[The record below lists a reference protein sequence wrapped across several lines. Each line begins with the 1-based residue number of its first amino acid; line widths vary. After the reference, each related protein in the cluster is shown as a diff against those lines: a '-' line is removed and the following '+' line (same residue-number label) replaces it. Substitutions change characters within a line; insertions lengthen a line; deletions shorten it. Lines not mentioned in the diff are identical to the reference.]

1 MIDKNEE
8 SLLANH
14 DWSFPVPIVYGPGR
28 LKTLGQ
34 QASALALTHPLI
46 VTDKGSAGLPFIESL
61 QQSLR
66 SAGIESAVFSEVAP
80 NPKDAEIALARETFR
95 QGGHDSVIAIGGGSG
110 MDAGKATALTANNDC
125 DVWQFDFDREAPALP
140 VGHVFPRLICIP
152 TTAGTGAETESTA
165 MITHTDRGMKLCVWH
180 PDLKPSMTL
189 LDPEITA
196 GLPSA
201 LTAWTGVDAMVH
213 AIEAYCVPD
222 YHPMCDGIALEA
234 LELIGR
240 WLPTAVASPDSMMAR
255 GGMQIGACLAGVS
268 FLKGLGLV
276 HAISHMVGA
285 EYDTH
290 HGLTNAVV
298 LPAVLR
304 YNAPAIED
312 KLPAMSRAL
321 GLQQTDFEP
330 FHTAICELL
339 DQLAIPVTLAELGV
353 PLEAAG
359 RLAEKAHQDA
369 AAGTNPRPADV
380 GAIEGLIVEAIT
392 VGR

>member
-1 MIDKNEE
+1 MTEKYKEN
-8 SLLANH
+8 LLDNH
-14 DWSFPVPIVYGPGR
+14 DWSFPVPIAYGPGR
-28 LKTLGQ
+28 LKTLAQ
-34 QASALALTHPLI
+34 QASDLSLTHPLI
-46 VTDKGSAGLPFIESL
+46 VTDKGSAALPFIETL
-61 QQSLR
+61 QQVLR
-66 SAGIESAVFSEVAP
+66 SAGIGSEVFSEVAP
-80 NPKDAEIALARETFR
+80 NPRDSDIALARETFR

-125 DVWQFDFDREAPALP
+125 DVWQFDFDRDVPALP
-140 VGHVFPRLICIP
+140 AGHVFPKLICIP

-180 PDLKPSMTL
+180 PDLKPSLTL
-189 LDPEITA
+189 LDPEITR

-240 WLPTAVASPDSMMAR
+240 WLPTAVATPDSMMAR
-255 GGMQIGACLAGVS
+255 GGMQIGACLAGIS

-304 YNAPAIED
+304 YNAPALED

-321 GLQQTDFEP
+321 GLQQADYET
-330 FHTAICELL
+330 FHATICGFL
-339 DQLAIPVTLAELGV
+339 DQLAIPVKLSELGV
-353 PLEAAG
+353 PVEAAG

-369 AAGTNPRPADV
+369 AAGTNPRPADI
-380 GAIEGLIVEAIT
+380 GTIERLIVEAIT

>member
-1 MIDKNEE
+1 MTDKNEE
-8 SLLANH
+8 NLLANH
-14 DWSFPVPIVYGPGR
+14 DWSFPVPIAYGPGR
-28 LKTLGQ
+28 LKTLGK
-34 QASALALTHPLI
+34 QASDLAVTRPLI
-46 VTDKGSAGLPFIESL
+46 VTDKGSAALPFIQTL
-61 QQSLR
+61 QQSLL
-66 SAGIESAVFSEVAP
+66 SAGIESEVFSEVAP
-80 NPKDAEIALARETFR
+80 NPKDADIAVARETFR

-125 DVWQFDFDREAPALP
+125 DVWQFDYDREVPALP
-140 VGHVFPRLICIP
+140 AGHVFPKLICIP
-152 TTAGTGAETESTA
+152 STAGTGAETESTA

-180 PDLKPSMTL
+180 PDLKPSLTL
-189 LDPEITA
+189 LDPEITI

-201 LTAWTGVDAMVH
+201 LTAWTGIDAMVH
-213 AIEAYCVPD
+213 AIEAYCVPT

-234 LELIGR
+234 LGLIGR
-240 WLPTAVASPDSMMAR
+240 WLPTAVATPDSMVAR

-290 HGLTNAVV
+290 HGLTNAVA

-321 GLQQTDFEP
+321 GLQQTDFET

-353 PLEAAG
+353 PVEAAG

-380 GAIEGLIVEAIT
+380 GDIERLIVEAIT